1 MKFQA
6 EDNQAA
12 FTVSAHGP
20 GFVEINRV
28 RFESGVCVASDSAP
42 EPWGEQGFAALTE
55 QDFARLAERAPE
67 VVIVGTGA
75 TQRFAPPA
83 LLRALIQRGIGFE
96 VMNTAAAC
104 RTYNIL
110 VGEGRRAL
118 AALVVEPPRRPE
130 PQAGSG

>member
-6 EDNQAA
+6 ENNQAA

-20 GFVEINRV
+20 GFVEVNHV
-28 RFESGVCVASDSAP
+28 RYQQGIRLGSDTPPAP
-42 EPWGEQGFAALTE
+42 WAENGFAELTE
-55 QDFARLAERAPE
+55 QDFARLLEFDPE
-67 VVIVGTGA
+67 VVIVGTGER
-75 TQRFAPPA
+75 QRFAAPA

-96 VMNTAAAC
+96 VMSTAAAC

-118 AALVVEPPRRPE
+118 AALIVDAASQE
-130 PQAGSG
+130 